1 MRSIKAE
8 IIFKTARSGGKGG
21 QNVNKVETM
30 VTGFWHLK
38 NSMLFSNDE
47 KNRLTE
53 KLNSRINAE
62 GFLFVKSQSDRTQ
75 AGNKTLVV
83 KKINELV
90 QKALIVPKKRKATKP
105 TKEAKEKRMETKR
118 KNALQKLHRQKVS
131 AHE

>member
-105 TKEAKEKRMETKR
+105 TKEAKEKE
-118 KNALQKLHRQKVS
+118 
-131 AHE
+131 

>member
-62 GFLFVKSQSDRTQ
+62 GFFVKSQSDRTQ